1 MTKTW
6 LKKYDDGDLLGLLNV
21 ISSGRSQSATGYR
34 YKRYNEAHQ
43 VVSAVREGSMTRECG
58 RELLVR
64 LIVQTR
70 SSPPLPPPVSPPPVS
85 PQPPPQVDSY
95 FEDGISLQ
103 QRRARELKEKW
114 STLQEEIRAKV
125 AVKEEVFRP
134 RRLVRYKRVDNR

>member
-64 LIVQTR
+64 LFAEIY
-70 SSPPLPPPVSPPPVS
+70 PELPEPKKKAGK
-85 PQPPPQVDSY
+85 D
-95 FEDGISLQ
+95 
-103 QRRARELKEKW
+103 K
-114 STLQEEIRAKV
+114 
-125 AVKEEVFRP
+125 
-134 RRLVRYKRVDNR
+134 